1 MPASFNLTRLPKLS
15 GAGGICLQLSGQL
28 ALPDATEFWQKLKE
42 EIEPGRGHEI
52 DLSAVE
58 RLDGV
63 CAAMLVSVEAEA
75 RCSGQYLHFHG
86 ASPGVER
93 LLALYGIDGN
103 PCKAP
108 PTHLRILEQV
118 GEATCSLVANTRNT
132 LSFIGELS
140 LSAIRAIRTPK
151 SVHWADL
158 GKLLE
163 RAGADSVPIVIAINL
178 LVGFILGLQSAMQ
191 MEQFGVGIYV
201 ADLVGMSVVRELGPL
216 MTAIIVTGRSGA
228 AYAAQIGTMV
238 VSEEVS
244 ALRSMGFDPV
254 RFLVIP
260 RTIALA
266 LMVPLLVVIGNFV
279 GLLGGLLVGV
289 LYLDVSISAYILRTQ
304 SVIGLSDWCSGLL
317 KAAVF
322 GIAIALIACERG
334 FSTRGG
340 AEGVGTST
348 TSAVVT
354 MLFTL
359 VCLDAFFTII
369 FSALGI

>member
-1 MPASFNLTRLPKLS
+1 MSATFTLTREPELS
-15 GAGGICLQLSGQL
+15 GAGGVSLKLSGQL
-28 ALPDATEFWQKLKE
+28 ELGSATDFWTRLKE
-42 EIEPGRGHEI
+42 EIDPERGHEI
-52 DLSAVE
+52 DLSEVE

-63 CAAMLVSVEAEA
+63 CAAMLVSLEAEA

-93 LLALYGIDGN
+93 LLALYGIEGN

-108 PTHLRILEQV
+108 PTKQPILEQI
-118 GEATCSLVANTRNT
+118 GEGTCKLVSTTRDT
-132 LSFIGELS
+132 LSFIGALS
-140 LSAIRAIRTPK
+140 LSTLQAIRTPR

-158 GKLLE
+158 GKLME

-260 RTIALA
+260 RTITLM

-289 LYLDVSISAYILRTQ
+289 LYLDVSLSAYVLRTQ

-317 KAAVF
+317 KASVF
-322 GIAIALIACERG
+322 GVAIALIGCERG

-354 MLFTL
+354 MLFAL

-369 FSALGI
+369 FSALEI